1 MTTSSRATTTS
12 TPRSRSHP
20 SVSLR
25 LSLPDTSRLRR
36 PVSTRGRSSE
46 PSHPVLL
53 RSSTASSH
61 RLLHPRDRNAVLS
74 PRPATPRFLRHQPS
88 SSTMG
93 YDKDTPRKPIL
104 ASRPIAR
111 APLTPKIAGSVPT
124 TPSLARAATVTS
136 SSSVSPSYHTVTVS
150 TPLAR
155 RATGQSSTSSHVNLG
170 HNNDSSASPVPSYL
184 HNVTPRSGSRQSRVD
199 STTPTGTPTQT
210 QTSSNSVMG
219 LTSPADPDAKFFYA
233 SEAKSSSTS
242 AFAAASTNSTAP
254 SSSASMGPLLASPG
268 LSPAP
273 RSAPTFFH
281 ANGRPLPSGSN
292 GNSPAA
298 ASAPTL
304 PAHLP
309 PNAMVSP
316 TLSSANMSSAADLS
330 SKFVHANGAAL
341 EHTPISSTARR
352 TPVSPTAQQQGS
364 RPLSPMKL
372 ATMATY
378 PLHKSMSFPV
388 VAQTSAAISSVVN
401 GSTNNN
407 IHHRPSVPTTLSL
420 NAAASATGPPV
431 TVASPTSPQP
441 LSGPGSP
448 GSVRFDMLS
457 RQRSNFS
464 ASIGSNSSADG
475 HSRKASLTVADPPTV
490 ARLLHSSQPS
500 SEMTSPVSI
509 QSPAYPFPNV
519 ASSPGGGHASAAA
532 TGGLAAILQAA
543 DDLVGDDDGGGGD
556 SGSVKGHSENDGDDS
571 DCSGQT
577 NAGKDSRRSSAN
589 GSTHPDDPNTQQ
601 HLQQHSHQQ
610 LDELVAIARRERKVQ
625 DLEITNASLEAIN
638 RSLERQLRKQKNEL
652 RQFRRLSRSGRL
664 SLAPLAGRPG
674 SDAIPGSS
682 RITSSSTVEGPMQ
695 DLDRLLGDD
704 ESFVDSDKD
713 DSDRE
718 NSFNEHDQ
726 NQDHD
731 HDSFDNNSENDREL
745 DLDNENLTRRKRDE
759 RRLQLDLAQHHQLLV
774 DSQKMNQSIKR
785 CMKWTEAL
793 IQEGQKA
800 LEFEVRVSEVQLG
813 GRVLAADEVEERE
826 REQQKRNSQEQSE
839 RVSLLLEQTQTLLDE
854 HDEEHDEG
862 KQDEPS
868 KHGEATKA
876 MSEIALSSSSNS
888 TAGLSMVPT
897 PTASSSSSSD
907 EHDDCNE
914 AFSPINRYARTVR
927 FDDSGDT
934 AIQSPTPPTSPSK
947 MPVSPILDT
956 GITPDTLCKPS
967 APPPLPEAPERRESP
982 AATTAAA
989 T

>member
-1 MTTSSRATTTS
+1 
-12 TPRSRSHP
+12 
-20 SVSLR
+20 
-25 LSLPDTSRLRR
+25 
-36 PVSTRGRSSE
+36 
-46 PSHPVLL
+46 
-53 RSSTASSH
+53 
-61 RLLHPRDRNAVLS
+61 
-74 PRPATPRFLRHQPS
+74 
-88 SSTMG
+88 MG
-93 YDKDTPRKPIL
+93 YDKDTPRKPML

-111 APLTPKIAGSVPT
+111 APLTPKIAGSVHT

-155 RATGQSSTSSHVNLG
+155 RATGQSSASSHSNYG
-170 HNNDSSASPVPSYL
+170 HNNYDSSASPVPSYL
-184 HNVTPRSGSRQSRVD
+184 NNVTPRSGSRQNRVD

-210 QTSSNSVMG
+210 QTSSSSVMG

-233 SEAKSSSTS
+233 SEAKSSSAS
-242 AFAAASTNSTAP
+242 ASATASAHITAP

-273 RSAPTFFH
+273 RSTPTFFH
-281 ANGRPLPSGSN
+281 ANGRPLPPGSS

-298 ASAPTL
+298 ASASATTL

-316 TLSSANMSSAADLS
+316 TLSSTNMSPAADLS
-330 SKFVHANGAAL
+330 SKFVHANGAAI
-341 EHTPISSTARR
+341 EHTPSSSSARY
-352 TPVSPTAQQQGS
+352 TPVSPTAQPQGS
-364 RPLSPMKL
+364 RPLSPIKL

-407 IHHRPSVPTTLSL
+407 MHHCPSVPTTLSL

-431 TVASPTSPQP
+431 AVASPTSPQP

-475 HSRKASLTVADPPTV
+475 HSRKGSLTAADPPTV
-490 ARLLHSSQPS
+490 ARPLHSSQPG

-519 ASSPGGGHASAAA
+519 TTSPGGGHASAAA

-543 DDLVGDDDGGGGD
+543 DELVGNDDGGYKD
-556 SGSVKGHSENDGDDS
+556 AGSVESHSENDGDDS
-571 DCSGQT
+571 GCSKHT

-589 GSTHPDDPNTQQ
+589 GSAHPEDPNTQQ
-601 HLQQHSHQQ
+601 HLQHHSHNQ

-638 RSLERQLRKQKNEL
+638 RSLERQLRKQQNEL

-664 SLAPLAGRPG
+664 SLAPLGGEPG
-674 SDAIPGSS
+674 SGAISSGS

-713 DSDRE
+713 DSDRDD
-718 NSFNEHDQ
+718 SFNEHDQ
-726 NQDHD
+726 DQDRDQDHD
-731 HDSFDNNSENDREL
+731 HDSLENNSENDREL
-745 DLDNENLTRRKRDE
+745 DLDDENLTRRKRDE

-800 LEFEVRVSEVQLG
+800 LAFEVRVSEVQLG
-813 GRVLAADEVEERE
+813 GRVLAADELEE
-826 REQQKRNSQEQSE
+826 REQQKRNSREQSE

-854 HDEEHDEG
+854 DGEEHEEG
-862 KQDEPS
+862 RQDELT
-868 KHGEATKA
+868 KHGEVSRT
-876 MSEIALSSSSNS
+876 MSETALSSSSNS
-888 TAGLSMVPT
+888 TAGLSVVPT
-897 PTASSSSSSD
+897 PTVSSSSSSSD
-907 EHDDCNE
+907 ERDDCNE
-914 AFSPINRYARTVR
+914 AFSPINRYVRTVR
-927 FDDSGDT
+927 FDDAGDDE
-934 AIQSPTPPTSPSK
+934 IQSPVPPTSPSK
-947 MPVSPILDT
+947 MTASPAPDT
-956 GITPDTLCKPS
+956 DVAPDTLCRQPP
-967 APPPLPEAPERRESP
+967 PPPLPEASDQKAPP
-982 AATTAAA
+982 TATAAA
-989 T
+989 ES